1 MSNRKMWSAIN
12 TAHENHVAG
21 LAGFIAMH
29 VDDCVRE
36 MLPVTASLIAK
47 LTSEW
52 ADMQFR
58 DPKTVPAEFRKFL
71 VS

>member
-12 TAHENHVAG
+12 TAHTDHVSA
-21 LAGFIAMH
+21 LAGYIAHH
-29 VDDCVRE
+29 VDECVNN
-36 MLPVTASLIAK
+36 MLPVSAKLIAQ

-58 DPKTVPAEFRKFL
+58 DPKAVPVEFRKFL